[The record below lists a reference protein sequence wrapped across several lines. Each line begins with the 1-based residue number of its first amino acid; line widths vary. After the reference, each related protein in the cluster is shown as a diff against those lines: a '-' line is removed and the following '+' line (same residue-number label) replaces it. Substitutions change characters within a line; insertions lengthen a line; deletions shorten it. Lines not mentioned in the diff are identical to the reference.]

1 MVKKCVIHYFIAV
14 GLFVE
19 GVTGVIITQQTVVAA
34 VGGDAQLS
42 CQLDNKNVVQV
53 TWQKVLPK
61 EDKNMASYSENWGQ
75 RVNRDFREKV
85 EFKEAELH
93 KSSIVIRN
101 VSEQD
106 EGCYLCL
113 FNTYPDGSVRNKTC
127 LLVYGVIITQQTV
140 VAAVGGDAQLSCQL
154 LDNKNVVQVT
164 WQKVLPK
171 EDKNMASYSENW
183 GQRVNLGFR
192 EKVEFIEAEL
202 HKSSIVIRNVSE
214 QDEGCYLC
222 LFNTYPD
229 GSVRNKTCLQVNEL
243 HEPVLH
249 VEESKSPEETR
260 VSCSA
265 TGRPA
270 PTVTLTASQHPLYS
284 HNTVSVNNTNGT
296 VTVTTTALLSG
307 FHGNSTQVGCAAGA
321 PSGPQKDVF
330 MMIPGKKQRSVDG
343 LDKKS
348 GSNQRSRWTLIIIIP
363 LMVGFVAL
371 LVVIFIRVR
380 SKTQN
385 RDTEVIE
392 MSSTLSN
399 DSKKTEEPL
408 KTSESKELRQRT
420 SPERNGPSERREAS
434 TSTSR
439 RPEFNTS

>member
-1 MVKKCVIHYFIAV
+1 MMQIVKINYLFAFGVFIK
-14 GLFVE
+14 

-42 CQLDNKNVVQV
+42 CQLLDKKDVVQV

-85 EFKEAELH
+85 VFIEAELQ

-106 EGCYLCL
+106 EGCCLCL

-127 LLVYGVIITQQTV
+127 LRVY
-140 VAAVGGDAQLSCQL
+140 
-154 LDNKNVVQVT
+154 
-164 WQKVLPK
+164 
-171 EDKNMASYSENW
+171 
-183 GQRVNLGFR
+183 
-192 EKVEFIEAEL
+192 
-202 HKSSIVIRNVSE
+202 
-214 QDEGCYLC
+214 
-222 LFNTYPD
+222 
-229 GSVRNKTCLQVNEL
+229 EL

-284 HNTVSVNNTNGT
+284 HNTVSVYNTNGT

-348 GSNQRSRWTLIIIIP
+348 GSNQRLRWTLIIIIP
-363 LMVGFVAL
+363 LMVGLVAL

-385 RDTEVIE
+385 RDADAIKISSTPYKDHQKDSEVILISPTPYKDHQKE
-392 MSSTLSN
+392 GPTLSSGLLLILRSDGPLLFTRQGE
-399 DSKKTEEPL
+399 DSL
-408 KTSESKELRQRT
+408 GRT
-420 SPERNGPSERREAS
+420 
-434 TSTSR
+434 
-439 RPEFNTS
+439 